1 MPTIQIEAD
10 LSSDQLLSAVRQ
22 LPRWD
27 FDQFVTR
34 VLNLRAERIA
44 PVLPAAES
52 ELLLKINHPVPDDL
66 QQRYDELLARRDART
81 LISEEYEELLAL
93 TDQVETLEAE
103 RMKHLIELAQLRQV
117 TLDELMNQLG
127 LQPPF
132 YA

>member
-1 MPTIQIEAD
+1 MPTIHIEAD
-10 LSSDQLLSAVRQ
+10 LSSDQLLSAARQ
-22 LPRWD
+22 LPRRE

-34 VLNLRAERIA
+34 VLSLRAERSA

-66 QQRYDELLARRDART
+66 QRRYDELLARRDART
-81 LISEEYEELLAL
+81 LTSEEHQELLAL
-93 TDQVETLEAE
+93 TDQVEILEAE
-103 RMKHLIELAQLRQV
+103 RMKHLIELAQLRRI

>member
-1 MPTIQIEAD
+1 MPTIHIEAD
-10 LSSDQLLSAVRQ
+10 LSSDQLLSAAQQ
-22 LPRWD
+22 LPRRE

-34 VLNLRAERIA
+34 VLSLRAERGA

-52 ELLLKINHPVPDDL
+52 DLLLKVNHPVPDDL
-66 QQRYDELLARRDART
+66 QHRYDELLARRDART
-81 LISEEYEELLAL
+81 LTSEEHEELLAL
-93 TDQVETLEAE
+93 TDQVELLEAE
-103 RMKHLIELAQLRQV
+103 RMQHLIELAQLRRI

>member
-10 LSSDQLLSAVRQ
+10 LSSDQLLSAARQ
-22 LPRWD
+22 LPRRE

-34 VLNLRAERIA
+34 VLSLRAERGA
-44 PVLPAAES
+44 PILPAAES

-66 QQRYDELLARRDART
+66 QRRYDEMLARRDART
-81 LISEEYEELLAL
+81 LTSEEHEELLGL
-93 TDQVETLEAE
+93 TDQVEMLEAE
-103 RMKHLIELAQLRQV
+103 RMSNLLELAQLRRI
-117 TLDELMNQLG
+117 TLDELMDQLG